1 MGIKL
6 KTGRDSIDLTHKG
19 GAVTVVQGADGG
31 YYIPNVDAA
40 GNLTWEP
47 TKSGMEIPE
56 DVNIKGPAGAPG
68 RDGKDGKD
76 GADGVDAIHVGS
88 SEPTGDELIWINP
101 DGEASGSLD
110 RVDDIHVGTEEPT
123 GEELI
128 WINPEGEASTE
139 FATEAYVDEAIA
151 AAQLGGGG
159 SGGEVNL
166 SNYYTKAQ
174 VDEAIEQIELTPGP
188 KGDKGDKGDQG
199 PAGADGKD
207 GAQGEQGVPGEKG
220 DKGDPGEPGADGQP
234 GKDGSDY
241 VLTEA
246 DKAEIAGMV
255 DVSGFYTKAEIDAL
269 LENLPASEAAPSAEE
284 VEY

>member
-1 MGIKL
+1 MAIKL
-6 KTGRDSIDLTHKG
+6 KTGRDSIDFTQKG
-19 GAVTVVQGADGG
+19 AIIQGADGG
-31 YYIPNVDAA
+31 YYIPSVDAT

-47 TKSGMEIPE
+47 TKNGMEIPAE
-56 DVNIKGPAGAPG
+56 TNIKGPKGDNGA
-68 RDGKDGKD
+68 
-76 GADGVDAIHVGS
+76 DAIHVGS

-159 SGGEVNL
+159 SGESADL
-166 SNYYTKAQ
+166 TNYYTKSE
-174 VDEAIEQIELTPGP
+174 VDAAIEEIELTPGP
-188 KGDKGDKGDQG
+188 KGDKGDKGDS
-199 PAGADGKD
+199 
-207 GAQGEQGVPGEKG
+207 GEQGPQ
-220 DKGDPGEPGADGQP
+220 GEPGADGQP
-234 GKDGSDY
+234 GSDY

-246 DKAEIAGMV
+246 DKAEIAQL
-255 DVSGFYTKAEIDAL
+255 AL
-269 LENLPASEAAPSAEE
+269 TLIPASEE
-284 VEY
+284 VSF

>member
-6 KTGRDSIDLTHKG
+6 KTGRDSIDFTHKG
-19 GAVTVVQGADGG
+19 GAITVVQGADGG
-31 YYIPNVDAA
+31 YYIPSVDAA

-47 TKSGMEIPE
+47 TKSGMETP
-56 DVNIKGPAGAPG
+56 DATNIKGPQGVP
-68 RDGKDGKD
+68 GKDGKD
-76 GADGVDAIHVGS
+76 GVDGVDAIHVGS

-159 SGGEVNL
+159 SGESADL
-166 SNYYTKAQ
+166 TNYYTKSE
-174 VDEAIEQIELTPGP
+174 VDAAIEEIELTPGP
-188 KGDKGDKGDQG
+188 KGEKGDKGDQG
-199 PAGADGKD
+199 PAGADG
-207 GAQGEQGVPGEKG
+207 AQGPQGIPGEK
-220 DKGDPGEPGADGQP
+220 GEPGADGQP
-234 GKDGSDY
+234 GKDY
-241 VLTEA
+241 VLTEV
-246 DKAEIAGMV
+246 DKQEIAGMV
-255 DVSGFYTKAEIDAL
+255 DVSGFYTKAEIDAM
-269 LENLPASEAAPSAEE
+269 LENLPAGEAAPSAEE

>member
-6 KTGRDSIDLTHKG
+6 KTSSDSINFTHKG
-19 GAVTVVQGADGG
+19 GAISVVQGADGG
-31 YYIPNVDAA
+31 YYIPSVDAA

-47 TKSGMEIPE
+47 TKSGMETP
-56 DVNIKGPAGAPG
+56 DATNIKGPQGEPG
-68 RDGKDGKD
+68 TDGKDGKD
-76 GADGVDAIHVGS
+76 GVDGVDAIYVGS

-151 AAQLGGGG
+151 AAQLGG

-166 SNYYTKAQ
+166 SNYYTKTE
-174 VDEAIEQIELTPGP
+174 VDAAIEQIELTPGP
-188 KGDKGDKGDQG
+188 Q
-199 PAGADGKD
+199 
-207 GAQGEQGVPGEKG
+207 GEKG
-220 DKGDPGEPGADGQP
+220 DKGDPGEQGPQGIQGIQGEKGETGAQGPQGEQGIQGETGPQGIQGEPGTD

-241 VLTEA
+241 VLTDA
-246 DKAEIAGMV
+246 DKTEIAQL
-255 DVSGFYTKAEIDAL
+255 AL
-269 LENLPASEAAPSAEE
+269 TLIPASEE
-284 VEY
+284 VSF

>member
-1 MGIKL
+1 MAIKL
-6 KTGRDSIDLTHKG
+6 KTSRDSIDFTQKG
-19 GAVTVVQGADGG
+19 AIIQGADGG
-31 YYIPNVDAA
+31 YYIPSVDAT

-47 TKSGMEIPE
+47 TKNGMAIPAE
-56 DVNIKGPAGAPG
+56 TNIKGPKG
-68 RDGKDGKD
+68 DD
-76 GADGVDAIHVGS
+76 GADAIHVGS

-128 WINPEGEASTE
+128 WINPEGQPSSE
-139 FATEAYVDEAIA
+139 FATEEYVDQAILN
-151 AAQLGGGG
+151 AQLGG
-159 SGGEVNL
+159 SGGEINL

-188 KGDKGDKGDQG
+188 KGDKGD
-199 PAGADGKD
+199 
-207 GAQGEQGVPGEKG
+207 
-220 DKGDPGEPGADGQP
+220 PGADGQP

-246 DKAEIAGMV
+246 DKQEIAAMV
-255 DVSGFYTKAEIDAL
+255 EVSGGDVDLSGYYTKTEIDQL
-269 LENLPASEAAPSAEE
+269 LENLPAGEAAPSAEE
-284 VEY
+284 VYY